1 MQSRSQNEL
10 MDRKYIDDH
19 HVVARYLADQ
29 LPDREREA
37 FESCYLEDPDVVREL
52 EAAARFKVGLMQLRD
67 AGELE
72 GLMQQRS
79 PLTRALRFAAAA
91 AVIVAAI
98 GIAFVS
104 MRSPSAPSM
113 LAASSA
119 AFVDRRGELLPVG
132 STHTILH
139 ARGSYYDAEIDLPAP
154 PATTELRL
162 FPEVEA
168 DPPRYRIALSS
179 ISGDGKP
186 KPVGEIG
193 ALAATVDGSVRVF
206 LNGERMESGTYQLV
220 LSGDSSTSAA
230 GEASTFLIRIRS
242 HDSAPR

>member
-1 MQSRSQNEL
+1 
-10 MDRKYIDDH
+10 MDHKYIDDQ

-29 LPDREREA
+29 LTDRERED
-37 FESCYLEDPDVVREL
+37 FETCYLQDRDIVREL

-79 PLTRALRFAAAA
+79 PFAHTRILRFA

-98 GIAFVS
+98 GIGFLSV
-104 MRSPSAPSM
+104 RGPSAPFM

-119 AFVDRRGELLPVG
+119 AFVDHRGEPLPVG

-139 ARGSYYDAEIDLPAP
+139 MRGSDYDAEIDLPAP
-154 PATTELRL
+154 PATTELRV

-193 ALAATVDGSVRVF
+193 ALAATDDGSVRVF
-206 LNGERMESGTYQLV
+206 LNGERMEKSGTYQVV
-220 LSGDSSTSAA
+220 LSGDSNTSAA

-242 HDSAPR
+242 HDSARR

>member
-1 MQSRSQNEL
+1 

-29 LPDREREA
+29 LPDGEREA
-37 FESCYLEDPDVVREL
+37 FESCYLEDPELLREL
-52 EAAARFKVGLMQLRD
+52 EAAARFKVGLMHLRD

-79 PLTRALRFAAAA
+79 LFTRTLRFAAAA

-98 GIAFVS
+98 GIAFLS
-104 MRSPSAPSM
+104 TRNPSAPSM

-119 AFVDRRGELLPVG
+119 AFVDRDGERLPVSG
-132 STHTILH
+132 THTILH
-139 ARGSYYDAEIDLPAP
+139 ARGSYYDGDIDLPAP
-154 PATTELRL
+154 PATTELRV

-179 ISGDGKP
+179 ISDDDKP
-186 KPVGEIG
+186 QQVGEIR
-193 ALAATVDGSVRVF
+193 ALPPTDDGSVRVF
-206 LNGERMESGTYQLV
+206 LNGERMRSGTYQLI
-220 LSGDSSTSAA
+220 LSGDAGTSAA
-230 GEASTFLIRIRS
+230 GEASTYLIRIQS
-242 HDSAPR
+242 HDPTPR